1 MKVNSGYYII
11 INKCHGGLFMNKN
24 IKTLLNVL
32 PIILIPLFTE
42 RKHIK
47 EHPDIEKL
55 GHFSSN
61 TYNNVKDKGEGAYQ
75 SVKATSSNVY
85 QTSKSAVDTVG
96 SKISDKRQERSYK
109 KDMQSYQRSIKKE
122 DKLLEQFEKDKDKH
136 REKRLESEQS
146 EKPKVPKIMQSQSMS
161 NEDKMAGMTVS
172 DGLIVNKNK
181 IDPQTEAALETNV
194 DNQGVA
200 KFYEEDQSLSRVSLT
215 KQDEERLNIH
225 DEEKTADGKNDR
237 IDTEQSNDEEI
248 NMTQD
253 VQQLYFDKV
262 KDHEENIEGYE
273 PGELFKAHHSKLD
286 PTVNYDHQKPESSS
300 DNDNNQEKSLFEKHR
315 EQAEEHIAEQG
326 RKSGIEKNI
335 SKSKNQQKLEKKINK
350 KRQQF

>member
-1 MKVNSGYYII
+1 
-11 INKCHGGLFMNKN
+11 MNKN

-47 EHPDIEKL
+47 EHPDIERL
-55 GHFSSN
+55 GRFSSN
-61 TYNNVKDKGEGAYQ
+61 TYHNVKDKGEDAYQ

-85 QTSKSAVDTVG
+85 QTSRSAVDTVG

-122 DKLLEQFEKDKDKH
+122 DKLTEQFEKDKEKH
-136 REKRLESEQS
+136 RRKRLESEHMD
-146 EKPKVPKIMQSQSMS
+146 KPKVPKIMQSNTGLS
-161 NEDKMAGMTVS
+161 NEEKMAGMTVS
-172 DGLIVNKNK
+172 DSLIMDINR
-181 IDPQTEAALETNV
+181 IDPETEAALDTNT
-194 DNQGVA
+194 DNQDIA

-215 KQDEERLNIH
+215 KEDEDRLNIQK
-225 DEEKTADGKNDR
+225 DEYTEVENNDR
-237 IDTEQSNDEEI
+237 MYEIPSNDEEI

-262 KDHEENIEGYE
+262 KNHEENIEGFE
-273 PGELFKAHHSKLD
+273 PGDLFKKHHSTLD
-286 PTVNYDHQKPESSS
+286 YTVNYDDSETESPE
-300 DNDNNQEKSLFEKHR
+300 DGDKNAEKSLFEKHR
-315 EQAEEHIAEQG
+315 EQAEQYFNEHG
-326 RKSGIEKNI
+326 RKSGIEKNMT
-335 SKSKNQQKLEKKINK
+335 KSKKQQKLEKKINK